1 MHRIRIV
8 KPEDDRS
15 LQWGS
20 DLDIIREVLDGVCAE
35 DVIEDVLGLA
45 GPEVPL

>member
-1 MHRIRIV
+1 MHRVRIIE
-8 KPEDDRS
+8 PEDDRS

-20 DLDIIREVLDGVCAE
+20 DIDAVTEVLDGVCVE
-35 DVIEDVLGLA
+35 DVLEDVLGLA